1 MAKSGT
7 KVVQFSRTEH
17 VRVHPRV
24 AEKRPWLH
32 EEDVLHA
39 WGSRLALAERPDGQ
53 LVALGFD
60 AKGRQ
65 LEMVALSSRG
75 EVLIFHA
82 QEPATKKTQREL
94 GLERGGR
101 Q

>member
-1 MAKSGT
+1 MAQQGN
-7 KVVQFSRTEH
+7 KVVQFCRTEH

-24 AEKRPWLH
+24 MEKRPWLH

-39 WGSRLALAERPDGQ
+39 WGARLALAERPDGP

-65 LEMVALSSRG
+65 IEMVALSAKG

-82 QEPATKKTQREL
+82 HEPATKKTLREL